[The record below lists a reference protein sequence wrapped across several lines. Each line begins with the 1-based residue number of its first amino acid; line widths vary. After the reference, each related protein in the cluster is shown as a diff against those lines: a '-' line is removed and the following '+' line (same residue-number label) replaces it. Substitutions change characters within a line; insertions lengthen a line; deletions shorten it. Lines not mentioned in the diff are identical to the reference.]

1 MDDKQIIH
9 LTKKLVKIVK
19 ASSKI
24 YMGKNFQE
32 QYDKHKFDNDDVTNL
47 DIETQAFIKEKVFQI
62 FHDCNFI
69 GEEEQQKS
77 NSSISIIVDPID
89 GTFNFKHNIKN
100 FGTQVCVLEKN
111 SPIIS
116 VLYLPNENK
125 VYYANKFGAFENG
138 KRIFVSNCNDINSS
152 VVELGDFN
160 PNFIKTQQQYMN
172 ILSKNFKRV
181 RINGSSCVDSCLL
194 ARGSVDLY
202 IIYTKNPWDLLP
214 GKYLIE
220 QSGGVAKANKQN
232 NTIIMGNKKI
242 VDKAIELLNFE

>member
-1 MDDKQIIH
+1 MDDKQIIR

-100 FGTQVCVLEKN
+100 FGTQVCVLEK
-111 SPIIS
+111 IH
-116 VLYLPNENK
+116 L
-125 VYYANKFGAFENG
+125 
-138 KRIFVSNCNDINSS
+138 
-152 VVELGDFN
+152 
-160 PNFIKTQQQYMN
+160 
-172 ILSKNFKRV
+172 
-181 RINGSSCVDSCLL
+181 
-194 ARGSVDLY
+194 
-202 IIYTKNPWDLLP
+202 
-214 GKYLIE
+214 
-220 QSGGVAKANKQN
+220 
-232 NTIIMGNKKI
+232 
-242 VDKAIELLNFE
+242 